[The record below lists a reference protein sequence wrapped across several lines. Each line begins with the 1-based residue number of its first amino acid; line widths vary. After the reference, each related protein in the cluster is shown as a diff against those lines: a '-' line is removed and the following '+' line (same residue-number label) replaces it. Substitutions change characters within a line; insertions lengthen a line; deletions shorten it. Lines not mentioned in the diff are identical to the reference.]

1 MPQPTPTTVQ
11 HQCKH
16 LASHGVQFPHST
28 TLSQR
33 SKTTVIT
40 TQYPP
45 LFLQCQLYAVFSTGT
60 ANATPTAVDT
70 VVESLVAQGILTR
83 ISGGPQTSL
92 QLLMFTKDLERTLI
106 SAGCN
111 ITEED
116 AKWLADTSEA
126 VTATELSANNLD
138 PTQLVAAGV
147 LSIASNAITTNSGVE
162 YTVHPPHMGGWL
174 RVLKRA
180 GEWVLKTL
188 NTVTKTTSS
197 SSMEKGELVSR
208 YTKPVPMIGTKV
220 TITTN
225 NNVVRTHFTTKR
237 VGVAKNTGK
246 HNDDSTGPGLDVVR
260 FRGISLDWVLL
271 ALLGCGAV
279 EYLSVGVGGGVRL
292 RATGKK
298 PW

>member
-1 MPQPTPTTVQ
+1 
-11 HQCKH
+11 
-16 LASHGVQFPHST
+16 
-28 TLSQR
+28 
-33 SKTTVIT
+33 
-40 TQYPP
+40 
-45 LFLQCQLYAVFSTGT
+45 
-60 ANATPTAVDT
+60 
-70 VVESLVAQGILTR
+70 
-83 ISGGPQTSL
+83 
-92 QLLMFTKDLERTLI
+92 MFTKDLERTLI

-116 AKWLADTSEA
+116 AKWLADTAEA

-138 PTQLVAAGV
+138 PAQLVAAGV
-147 LSIASNAITTNSGVE
+147 LSIASNTITTNSGVE

-208 YTKPVPMIGTKV
+208 YTKPVPMIGTKA

-246 HNDDSTGPGLDVVR
+246 HNDNSTGPGLDVVR